1 MLWSIHFLSNYS
13 ERVPGQTPK
22 KYRVIYVV
30 CLYDYQHSKFVD
42 LRKRETEGGGEGNLE
57 K

>member
-1 MLWSIHFLSNYS
+1 MSNYS

-42 LRKRETEGGGEGNLE
+42 LRKRETEGGGGRKKFREIDR
-57 K
+57 